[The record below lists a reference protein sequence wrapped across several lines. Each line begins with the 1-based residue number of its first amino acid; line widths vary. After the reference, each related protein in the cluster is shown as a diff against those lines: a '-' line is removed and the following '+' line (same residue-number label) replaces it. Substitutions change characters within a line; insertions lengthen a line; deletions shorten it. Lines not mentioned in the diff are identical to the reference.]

1 MEEYAIREEKS
12 EAQRQILEME
22 RQRRNAEAR
31 EKMEQ
36 KQIEIKQAIIRNKE
50 LEELRKKEILDAE
63 ERAEQR
69 LRELSEIQSAEIA

>member
-22 RQRRNAEAR
+22 RQRRIAEAR

-36 KQIEIKQAIIRNKE
+36 KQLEIKQAILRNKE
-50 LEELRKKEILDAE
+50 LEELRKK
-63 ERAEQR
+63 
-69 LRELSEIQSAEIA
+69 

>member
-22 RQRRNAEAR
+22 RQRRIAEAR

-36 KQIEIKQAIIRNKE
+36 KQLEIKQAILRNKE

-63 ERAEQR
+63 EQAEQR
-69 LRELSEIQSAEIA
+69 LQELTEIQ